1 MPSTRAFDPDV
12 LARFDEAEE
21 VEIETTR
28 PSRELRRTTI
38 WIVTDG
44 ADAYVRSVNGVQGEW
59 YRDVIARPDAMIT
72 VGAERIP
79 AVAIQAADEATIEL
93 VSDLLRAKYGRTS
106 RASTESMLQPEALEA
121 TLRLEP
127 A

>member
-12 LARFDEAEE
+12 LARIDEVEE

-28 PSRELRRTTI
+28 PSRELRRTII

-44 ADAYVRSVNGVQGEW
+44 ADAYVRSVNGVNAQW
-59 YRDVIARPDAMIT
+59 YRDVIARPDAMLT

-79 AVAIQAADEATIEL
+79 VVAVPAADEATIEL
-93 VSDLLRAKYGRTS
+93 VSGLLRTKYGRTS
-106 RASTESMLQPEALEA
+106 RASTESMLQPETLET